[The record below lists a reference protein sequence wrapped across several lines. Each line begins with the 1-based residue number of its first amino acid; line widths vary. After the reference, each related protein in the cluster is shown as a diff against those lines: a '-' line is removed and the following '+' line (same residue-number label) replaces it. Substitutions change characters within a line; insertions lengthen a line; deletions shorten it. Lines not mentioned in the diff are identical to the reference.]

1 MEEWSDGVV
10 FLAGATLLTISLG
23 CLSYVLALY
32 VQVARDSGWIGYL
45 LLGDV
50 RIKLSLRLRFSEGGN
65 HRRPIITVSPLS
77 ETVGPKRPDGTRT
90 DDDGASEDACRKEM
104 AHEVTVVVE
113 HRAEAEALCNG
124 SNEAMPTTDDK
135 TDPTPSTSAQPTQNG
150 QSETQSGDPQQPS
163 DSSKRNTITED
174 WTIKDNVESGDEACC
189 TRLSQLIHRK
199 AKELSTHLTKP
210 PKPLKPSKESK
221 KPVERTRSFGDE
233 IPGGRHGIRYAD
245 EDTEASSDY
254 QDVDLSKLAV
264 ADVTT
269 AAVHKPVVEE
279 NEYEVVEAPREE
291 VKPTPLPVAPIMVII
306 EDKSTTEEGPVP
318 EATQKKTRSLEKPK
332 RPPPPKPEA
341 AKKPRVRRQ
350 QKRKEAR
357 QSQSLPAS
365 RAVAAETG
373 AVSEKAETPEEKVP
387 QGTSLEKPVLVR
399 VMEREEP
406 SPVLSSKM
414 PKSMFPSSSPVKKV
428 KPLRPPPPK
437 IPVAASPPHPSCSP
451 PPPPSSPPHSEV
463 ATTSTPAENVSP
475 ESSAVKVTTVGDTDD
490 AAVALSAASNVGGT
504 TSKPA
509 DKEKDVPT
517 EVPSCAP
524 VSKEPVIES
533 KVATSASETAA
544 EAPKPV
550 QVPRKKRT
558 PPPRPPPPKCKLKPA
573 EVAPETATKPAI
585 SPKPSLS
592 TTPTQKSA
600 VSPVASGKSSVSPVQ
615 SGSNVYSQTDDLV
628 AFRAKNIV
636 ADLDALL
643 AQKEAEEA
651 ARAKNVL
658 CIEASLKTMARE
670 AAHQFQPSEAS
681 KRETE
686 GNGKG
691 EVPQAPPRKRRQ
703 RSRTVEAVRVSGEE
717 QARRLRRSHS
727 LTEADIRIKAAQR
740 LERDNGSDVAA
751 TITETFVMVLE
762 SPITKKELKDLY
774 TNVTVVPA
782 KERRFKEVPR
792 PNPATGMRFRPLPA
806 PPPPP
811 RGKSKAPAP
820 PLSPSPAPDSS
831 SVQQEASTT
840 GDVPPVATQSS
851 EAIPSEPAESEVVPD
866 TVELR
871 ASPAKSDT
879 SKRLEKSDSLSG
891 RSTKSGSPAPKVR
904 WENGEAKEFRLSNS
918 TFYGPPL
925 EIPPEAQRGAESPC
939 TEPNASSEKS
949 RSSWYDDSDA
959 SGDVADVDS
968 PAVPSDTDP
977 MATPSRKSD
986 SSPGSV
992 HRSKTRQKE
1001 KKRSSAK
1008 FYCDVEAERESSTD
1022 GDVPRV
1028 SSRASGS
1035 DRVLE
1040 TAETK
1045 GEDTDELLEMAEG
1058 LQKEM
1063 TKVLVERQK
1072 RLLESFDSELSAQ
1085 RAESECRE
1093 EQRLAAEKD
1102 SPSLMPRK
1110 DLPSVHSSASEV
1122 SWQGSSEEESDG
1134 EETRHMSLDDAA
1146 RHRRKRKCMYIAREL
1161 ASSEKVFVDAL
1172 HLLNRDFRDAV
1183 HAASEERGSPI
1194 VPDEVL
1200 EQILNHLP
1208 HLVDLNQELLG
1219 QLQERVDN
1227 WEKLRLEKLAVK
1239 CNLSAISKPKFSSTR
1254 AAQLRICCASEYRPK
1269 EWWLTFP
1276 FPFLLQQSPRCKQ
1289 LSLQQYML
1297 KPIQR
1302 IPQYRLLLNDYV
1314 KNLEE
1319 GTPEYGDACNALAIV
1334 SQVAE
1339 HANESMKLGDN
1350 FCKLMLLQN
1359 KISNRYEVL
1368 KPGRTFLKEGE
1379 LMKVSRKE
1387 MQPRYFV
1394 LFSDSLLYLV
1404 PTPQGFLRVNYELP
1418 LSGMKVM
1425 VPPQQDYQNEFSVY
1439 TTKRSFILSA
1449 SSPEEREEWISA
1461 LNTAIQD
1468 NIHRK
1473 SSFHE
1478 GSQSSSSSELGREAP
1493 VWIPDQRV
1501 TMCQLCTS
1509 GFTFTHRRHHC
1520 RACGK
1525 VVCAACSAHRVA
1537 LPYLGGDKPVRVC
1550 DHCFHSLHHQVA
1562 RHSFLLLQEVAAN
1575 DLGSSMSGYLHQWW
1589 KKAWKRQWFV
1599 IKEHVL
1605 YVYRASEDVAAL
1617 RTVPLLGF
1625 QVGTVQ
1631 EGFEEVPRDR
1641 LFLLEH
1647 MGLDPLVFYA
1657 DTPALAARSVAIALA
1672 QGSFLYCEIC
1682 LCLFPFLGWLLLSP
1696 ASLKQPPVSFPRRL
1710 LRVRR
1715 GFLSL
1720 KIDTVAHLA
1729 ALPPEIPGRD
1739 KSGALVASERR
1750 RTCSKVFIFL
1760 VLKNGE
1766 AHVTRDVTSGVAA
1779 VSSSVRHCE
1788 WKREQAVRLGAR
1800 VERLQ
1805 GVSIAASCREAKP
1818 KMGGLISG
1826 SALAVALMKAKYK
1839 ITV

>member
-1 MEEWSDGVV
+1 MASGKPKPPVPPKPIAL
-10 FLAGATLLTISLG
+10 LA
-23 CLSYVLALY
+23 
-32 VQVARDSGWIGYL
+32 
-45 LLGDV
+45 
-50 RIKLSLRLRFSEGGN
+50 EGGN

-150 QSETQSGDPQQPS
+150 QSETQSGDPHQPS

-341 AKKPRVRRQ
+341 AKKPRVRFGVEVFPTDIIA
-350 QKRKEAR
+350 EAAAKKKG
-357 QSQSLPAS
+357 STAVAELPAS
-365 RAVAAETG
+365 REVAAETG
-373 AVSEKAETPEEKVP
+373 AFSEKAETPEEKVP

-533 KVATSASETAA
+533 KVATSAPETAA

-820 PLSPSPAPDSS
+820 PLSPSSAPDSS

-851 EAIPSEPAESEVVPD
+851 EAIPSEPSESEVVPD

-977 MATPSRKSD
+977 TTTPSRKSD

-1183 HAASEERGSPI
+1183 NAASEERGSPI

-1227 WEKLRLEKLAVK
+1227 WEGREQVADVLVK
-1239 CNLSAISKPKFSSTR
+1239 MG
-1254 AAQLRICCASEYRPK
+1254 
-1269 EWWLTFP
+1269 
-1276 FPFLLQQSPRCKQ
+1276 PFLKLYSSYIKDFSNTTAALEEAKRKYPEFLKVVRSFEQSPRCKQ

-1473 SSFHE
+1473 SSFHVQKKE

-1550 DHCFHSLHHQVA
+1550 DHCFHSLHHQGESGENPEAEGEGEGQAKKKKTA
-1562 RHSFLLLQEVAAN
+1562 RGILQEVAAN

-1657 DTPALAARSVAIALA
+1657 DTPALATRWQEAMEEATK
-1672 QGSFLYCEIC
+1672 
-1682 LCLFPFLGWLLLSP
+1682 LS
-1696 ASLKQPPVSFPRRL
+1696 
-1710 LRVRR
+1710 
-1715 GFLSL
+1715 
-1720 KIDTVAHLA
+1720 
-1729 ALPPEIPGRD
+1729 
-1739 KSGALVASERR
+1739 
-1750 RTCSKVFIFL
+1750 
-1760 VLKNGE
+1760 
-1766 AHVTRDVTSGVAA
+1766 
-1779 VSSSVRHCE
+1779 
-1788 WKREQAVRLGAR
+1788 
-1800 VERLQ
+1800 
-1805 GVSIAASCREAKP
+1805 
-1818 KMGGLISG
+1818 
-1826 SALAVALMKAKYK
+1826 
-1839 ITV
+1839 

>member
-1 MEEWSDGVV
+1 MASAGKPKPPVPPKPTAL
-10 FLAGATLLTISLG
+10 LA
-23 CLSYVLALY
+23 
-32 VQVARDSGWIGYL
+32 
-45 LLGDV
+45 
-50 RIKLSLRLRFSEGGN
+50 EGGN

-77 ETVGPKRPDGTRT
+77 ETAGPNRADGART
-90 DDDGASEDACRKEM
+90 DDGGASEDAGFRKEV

-124 SNEAMPTTDDK
+124 SNEAMPTSDDK

-174 WTIKDNVESGDEACC
+174 WTIKDNVDSGDEACC

-221 KPVERTRSFGDE
+221 KAVERTRSFGDE

-254 QDVDLSKLAV
+254 QDVDLSKLAI
-264 ADVTT
+264 AEITT
-269 AAVHKPVVEE
+269 AAVHKPVIEE

-306 EDKSTTEEGPVP
+306 EDKSTTESGPVP
-318 EATQKKTRSLEKPK
+318 EATQTKTRSLEKPK

-341 AKKPRVRRQ
+341 AKKPRVRFGVEVFPADIIAAVAA
-350 QKRKEAR
+350 KKKGSTAGKEPVA
-357 QSQSLPAS
+357 SQ
-365 RAVAAETG
+365 AVAAETV
-373 AVSEKAETPEEKVP
+373 AVSEKVEASEEKTQ
-387 QGTSLEKPVLVR
+387 QGASPEKPVLVR

-414 PKSMFPSSSPVKKV
+414 PKSMFPSLSPVKKV

-437 IPVAASPPHPSCSP
+437 IPTAASPPHPSCSP
-451 PPPPSSPPHSEV
+451 PPPPSSAPHSEA
-463 ATTSTPAENVSP
+463 ATASAPEETVSS
-475 ESSAVKVTTVGDTDD
+475 ESSVVKVTAGGDADAGAVTV
-490 AAVALSAASNVGGT
+490 SAASDVEGT
-504 TSKPA
+504 TPTPA
-509 DKEKDVPT
+509 DKKERDVST
-517 EVPSCAP
+517 EVPSCAS

-533 KVATSASETAA
+533 KVIISASETAV
-544 EAPKPV
+544 EAPKPA
-550 QVPRKKRT
+550 QAPRKKRT

-573 EVAPETATKPAI
+573 EATAEAPTKPAV

-592 TTPTQKSA
+592 TTATQKSA
-600 VSPVASGKSSVSPVQ
+600 VSPVASEKSAVSAVQ
-615 SGSNVYSQTDDLV
+615 SGTNVYSQTDDLV

-681 KRETE
+681 KHEAE

-691 EVPQAPPRKRRQ
+691 DIPQAPPRKRRQ

-782 KERRFKEVPR
+782 KERRFKEVPQ

-820 PLSPSPAPDSS
+820 PVSPSPVTDSS
-831 SVQQEASTT
+831 SVHQEPATS
-840 GDVPPVATQSS
+840 GDIPPDTAKSS
-851 EAIPSEPAESEVVPD
+851 EAIPPEPAVSEVVPD

-871 ASPAKSDT
+871 TSPAKSDT
-879 SKRLEKSDSLSG
+879 SRPLEKSDSLSG

-977 MATPSRKSD
+977 TTTPSRKSD

-1022 GDVPRV
+1022 NDVPRV

-1035 DRVLE
+1035 DRALE
-1040 TAETK
+1040 TVETK

-1161 ASSEKVFVDAL
+1161 ASSEQVFVDAL
-1172 HLLNRDFRDAV
+1172 HLLNQDFREAV
-1183 HAASEERGSPI
+1183 HAASQERGSPI

-1208 HLVDLNQELLG
+1208 HLVDLNEELLG

-1227 WEKLRLEKLAVK
+1227 WEGREQVADVLIKMG
-1239 CNLSAISKPKFSSTR
+1239 
-1254 AAQLRICCASEYRPK
+1254 
-1269 EWWLTFP
+1269 
-1276 FPFLLQQSPRCKQ
+1276 PFLKLYSSYIKDFSNTTAALEEAKRKYPEFLKVVRNFEQSPRCRQ

-1319 GTPEYGDACNALAIV
+1319 GTPEYDNACNALEIV
-1334 SQVAE
+1334 SQVAQ

-1461 LNTAIQD
+1461 LNSAIQD

-1473 SSFHE
+1473 SSFHVLKKE

-1525 VVCAACSAHRVA
+1525 VVCSACSSHRLA
-1537 LPYLGGDKPVRVC
+1537 LPYLGGDKPPVRVC
-1550 DHCFHSLHHQVA
+1550 DHCFRSLHHPPGESGENPEAEGEGEGQAKKKKTA
-1562 RHSFLLLQEVAAN
+1562 RGILQEVAAN

-1625 QVGTVQ
+1625 EVGTVR
-1631 EGFEEVPRDR
+1631 EGFEEIPRDR

-1647 MGLDPLVFYA
+1647 TGLDPLVFYA
-1657 DTPALAARSVAIALA
+1657 DTPALATRWQEAMEEATK
-1672 QGSFLYCEIC
+1672 
-1682 LCLFPFLGWLLLSP
+1682 LS
-1696 ASLKQPPVSFPRRL
+1696 
-1710 LRVRR
+1710 
-1715 GFLSL
+1715 
-1720 KIDTVAHLA
+1720 
-1729 ALPPEIPGRD
+1729 
-1739 KSGALVASERR
+1739 
-1750 RTCSKVFIFL
+1750 
-1760 VLKNGE
+1760 
-1766 AHVTRDVTSGVAA
+1766 
-1779 VSSSVRHCE
+1779 
-1788 WKREQAVRLGAR
+1788 
-1800 VERLQ
+1800 
-1805 GVSIAASCREAKP
+1805 
-1818 KMGGLISG
+1818 
-1826 SALAVALMKAKYK
+1826 
-1839 ITV
+1839 